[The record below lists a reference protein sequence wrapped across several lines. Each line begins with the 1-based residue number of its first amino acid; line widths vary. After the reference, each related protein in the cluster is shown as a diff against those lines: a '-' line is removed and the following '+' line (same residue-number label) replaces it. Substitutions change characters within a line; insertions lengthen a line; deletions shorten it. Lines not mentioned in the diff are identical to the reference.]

1 MSDVSLSEETTE
13 FPAFEIETA
22 RLVLRA
28 PEPGD
33 VAAMTALAND
43 CGVATMTG
51 RMPYPYARSDAE
63 RFVAEQRSRRANGQ
77 EWALA
82 VVDKAEGTFLGC
94 VGLAFHLKEPTAEIG
109 YWLGRPHWGA
119 GLATEAARALIDHGF
134 EASSINAVTG
144 SSRVINEASRR
155 VLEKC
160 GMRYTGS
167 GLSPAPARGGAL
179 PVDRF
184 RLSRRDWE
192 SFKAWRPAL
201 IRPMGEVFLG

>member
-1 MSDVSLSEETTE
+1 MSEESTE
-13 FPAFEIETA
+13 FAAFEIETS

-28 PEPGD
+28 PELRD
-33 VAAMTALAND
+33 VEAMAVLAND

-51 RMPYPYARSDAE
+51 RMPYPYGLADAQG
-63 RFVAEQRSRRANGQ
+63 FVREQRSRRASGQ

-82 VVDKAEGTFLGC
+82 IVDRADQSFLGC
-94 VGLAFHLKEPTAEIG
+94 VGLSFSAKEPIAELG
-109 YWLGRPHWGA
+109 YWIGRPPWGA
-119 GLATEAARALIDHGF
+119 GLATEAARALVDHAF
-134 EASSINAVTG
+134 EQTSINAVTG
-144 SSRVINEASRR
+144 ACRVINEASRR

-192 SFKAWRPAL
+192 SFKAWRPAVL
-201 IRPMGEVFLG
+201 RPVREAMAC

>member
-1 MSDVSLSEETTE
+1 MSEDTTE
-13 FPAFEIETA
+13 FAAFEIETS

-28 PEPGD
+28 PELHD
-33 VAAMTALAND
+33 VEAMATLAND

-51 RMPYPYARSDAE
+51 RMPYPYSLADAQS
-63 RFVAEQRSRRANGQ
+63 FVREQRARRANGQ

-82 VVDKAEGTFLGC
+82 VLDRSDGAFLGC
-94 VGLAFHLKEPTAEIG
+94 VGLSFHVKEPTAELG
-109 YWLGRPHWGA
+109 YWIGRPYWGA
-119 GLATEAARALIDHGF
+119 GLATEAARALVDHGF
-134 EASSINAVTG
+134 EHTSINAVTG
-144 SSRVINEASRR
+144 ACRVINEASRR

-192 SFKAWRPAL
+192 SFKAWRPAVL
-201 IRPMGEVFLG
+201 RPVREAMAC